1 MGVVQGAVEPGF
13 EPVREV
19 FEQQFASG
27 QHFGAGVSAYH
38 RGRKVVDLWG
48 GLADADASTPWLEDT
63 MVPCYS
69 VTKGLTAMALHVLA
83 DRGLVKYD
91 DLVSKYWPEFAAN
104 GKSGITIYHL
114 LTHQAGI
121 PQLPDMAR
129 IDDLCDWQKMIH
141 GIEQLTPEWE
151 PGTNSGYHA
160 LNFGYLVSEVVRRID
175 GRSVG
180 TFFHDEIAAP
190 LGMTQIYI
198 GTPEALD
205 SKVATLKSTIPVTP
219 EGEQMRKAFVASGA
233 ITVRAM
239 GMGLPG
245 DMSAMMST
253 PAGHRAEIPA
263 INGIMSARDLARM
276 YACLAGYGEID
287 GVRILSERTV
297 RAMSERQTHRP
308 DLVII
313 VPVGWSLGYMN
324 GGDPG
329 WPQGPRVTSFGHPGA
344 GGAVGFADPEI
355 GLSFGLVLNGLSQ
368 DFVGTGRGATL
379 ANAARACAENA

>member
-1 MGVVQGAVEPGF
+1 MVRRVSGKSIGAFLRDEVTTPLGISDEMFIGAPESVEP
-13 EPVREV
+13 RI
-19 FEQQFASG
+19 AKLKS
-27 QHFGAGVSAYH
+27 S
-38 RGRKVVDLWG
+38 R
-48 GLADADASTPWLEDT
+48 
-63 MVPCYS
+63 MV
-69 VTKGLTAMALHVLA
+69 
-83 DRGLVKYD
+83 
-91 DLVSKYWPEFAAN
+91 
-104 GKSGITIYHL
+104 
-114 LTHQAGI
+114 
-121 PQLPDMAR
+121 
-129 IDDLCDWQKMIH
+129 
-141 GIEQLTPEWE
+141 LTPE
-151 PGTNSGYHA
+151 
-160 LNFGYLVSEVVRRID
+160 R
-175 GRSVG
+175 
-180 TFFHDEIAAP
+180 
-190 LGMTQIYI
+190 
-198 GTPEALD
+198 
-205 SKVATLKSTIPVTP
+205 
-219 EGEQMRKAFVASGA
+219 EQMRLRQEAVAKTGA
-233 ITVRAM
+233 TPLTARAM
-239 GMGLPG
+239 
-245 DMSAMMST
+245 AMRPIRRPIERRDEFDS